1 MSIALTP
8 DHLALTSTHPLRVA
22 LVSLLTD
29 PAGPLADCAAQ
40 DDDARTAY
48 LLARIYR
55 RARYDGVLHGK
66 PAHEAEALFAQRV
79 RVTARSSRGPFEFA
93 DRLCKAVRL
102 RWEAMSEADRLW
114 WRGESARLSTG
125 TDGLSLTT
133 PWRRM
138 VQPSRLADIITSA
151 MIAQDWIGQIRATT
165 KEADDE

>member
-1 MSIALTP
+1 MAGMGEARRREPEIRPFRGGPLLLLPLWLAEPRRRQRGRVDVHRP
-8 DHLALTSTHPLRVA
+8 DPRPPRAHLHPPLRVA

-79 RVTARSSRGPFEFA
+79 RVTARSSQGPF
-93 DRLCKAVRL
+93 
-102 RWEAMSEADRLW
+102 
-114 WRGESARLSTG
+114 
-125 TDGLSLTT
+125 
-133 PWRRM
+133 
-138 VQPSRLADIITSA
+138 
-151 MIAQDWIGQIRATT
+151 
-165 KEADDE
+165 